1 MKTVIIIIT
10 VVSLILISG
19 ELPIVENDV
28 VSKEKQ
34 QYSKH
39 NTHEDVIQY
48 YLSSF
53 DYEEHIPKSTVIHK
67 LRYFENTVRKI
78 LLIYFTPSPKEGYIH
93 EGISAKLWSKFKMA
107 ESKGRFYHSEIK
119 GNFDFDLEN
128 ELLN

>member
-10 VVSLILISG
+10 VISLILFSS

-28 VSKEKQ
+28 VSKERQ

-39 NTHEDVIQY
+39 NAYEDVIQY

-53 DYEEHIPKSTVIHK
+53 EYEEHIPKSTAIHK

-78 LLIYFTPSPKEGYIH
+78 LLIYFTPSPKNGYIH

-107 ESKGRFYHSEIK
+107 ESKGRFYNSEIN
-119 GNFDFDLEN
+119 GNFDFDIEN
-128 ELLN
+128 KLLN

>member
-10 VVSLILISG
+10 VISLILFSG

-34 QYSKH
+34 QYSKN
-39 NTHEDVIQY
+39 NTREDVIQY

-53 DYEEHIPKSTVIHK
+53 EYEEHIPKSTVIHK
-67 LRYFENTVRKI
+67 LMYFENTVRKI
-78 LLIYFTPSPKEGYIH
+78 LLIYFTPSPKKGYIH

-107 ESKGRFYHSEIK
+107 ESKGRFYNSEIK
-119 GNFDFDLEN
+119 VNFDFDLEN
-128 ELLN
+128 KLLN